1 MTRQHP
7 RDWYDSMYNNGAR
20 VPAFAEYLRSWT
32 TRSEQARASG
42 SGVLDVPYGER
53 ERERLDIF
61 PAPSPQAP
69 VLVFIHGGYWRML
82 SKTEHSF
89 VGAALAAAGACV
101 VVPSYTLCPGTPE
114 QPQTIP
120 GIVLQMVQALAWTWR
135 NIARYG
141 GDPSRITVAGH
152 SAGGHLTATLMACD
166 WQACD
171 ASLPAL
177 LVRNGLSISGLHEL
191 ESIRRTPYLQAT
203 LQLTAADALRAS
215 PAWMPAPR
223 TGVVLNAVAGAD
235 ESPEFLRQCQLIQSA
250 WGASTVPV
258 CEALDG
264 LNHFSVLDSLV
275 QPGARLNT
283 LAREL
288 LGLA

>member
-1 MTRQHP
+1 MARQHP
-7 RDWYDSMYNNGAR
+7 PQWYDSMYNNGAR
-20 VPAFAEYLRSWT
+20 VPAFADYLKSWIG
-32 TRSEQARASG
+32 RSEQARSSG
-42 SGVLDVPYGER
+42 NCVLDLPYGTR

-61 PAPSPQAP
+61 PAASSNAP

-82 SKTEHSF
+82 SKSEHSF
-89 VGAALAAAGACV
+89 VGGALAATGACV
-101 VVPSYTLCPGTPE
+101 VLPSYNLCPGTPE

-141 GDPSRITVAGH
+141 GDPARITVSGH

-166 WQACD
+166 WRAYD
-171 ASLPAL
+171 ASLPAQ

-215 PAWMPAPR
+215 PAWMPAPH
-223 TGVVLNAVAGAD
+223 TGVVLHAVAGAD
-235 ESPEFLRQCQLIQSA
+235 ESPEFLRQCQLIRSA
-250 WGASTVPV
+250 WGATTVPV
-258 CEALDG
+258 CEALDS
-264 LNHFSVLDSLV
+264 LNHFSVLDALV
-275 QPGARLNT
+275 QPGTRLNT
-283 LAREL
+283 LARGL

>member
-1 MTRQHP
+1 MARQHP
-7 RDWYDSMYNNGAR
+7 PEWYDSMYNNGAR
-20 VPAFAEYLRSWT
+20 VPAFADYLQSWIS
-32 TRSEQARASG
+32 RSEQARTSG
-42 SGVLDVPYGER
+42 NCVLDLPYGTR

-61 PAPSPQAP
+61 PAASANAP

-101 VVPSYTLCPGTPE
+101 VLPSYTLCPGTPG

-171 ASLPAL
+171 AKLPVR

-191 ESIRRTPYLQAT
+191 ESIRRTPYLQAN
-203 LQLTAADALRAS
+203 LQQTAADALRAS

-223 TGVVLNAVAGAD
+223 NGVVLNAVAGGN
-235 ESPEFLRQCQLIQSA
+235 ESPEFLRQNRLIQSA
-250 WGASTVPV
+250 WGTATVPV

-275 QPGARLNT
+275 QPGTRLNT
-283 LAREL
+283 LVRGL
-288 LGLA
+288 LGVA